1 MNRVRAEAA
10 KNIRCAAAE
19 THKAMRKIPLGFT
32 FVLFLLLFISCGR
45 TGKIRVIAENRLF
58 SVDYGNFEEQ
68 LNLFGLKN
76 VGAVSTSITM
86 RDGFFYIVNG
96 EAQKI
101 LSLNSYGDLLALYYN
116 SDEYASKNP
125 GLPLQST
132 SAIWKNV
139 EYPFT
144 YTGKI
149 AVDSRKYM
157 YVVGT
162 VPKERNEQDE
172 AENLLYSQVVLC
184 FSSDGTVMEYIGQ
197 QGPGGTPFPFI
208 KDIYTTEND
217 ELVVVCVTTVGLC
230 AYWFSKDGFLRYK
243 VPVLTDAVPRI
254 SPESVNSSASVSDF
268 FVTVEN
274 VIPDCYAERLYIK
287 IDYYLPHIDA
297 ESKVQSGIDF
307 MESLVYPL
315 DIEKGVYGEPVN
327 IPPFEESVTAD
338 FSKITYKLPYD
349 FLGVTKNNWFFFIIT
364 TPEGFSIELIQ
375 PGTQNVIKRNFEV
388 PHKDILFYSLSLSHD
403 GIISALLAKKE
414 RADIVWW
421 RTDSLIDSILKS

>member
-1 MNRVRAEAA
+1 MKRTVLLIFASAA
-10 KNIRCAAAE
+10 I
-19 THKAMRKIPLGFT
+19 
-32 FVLFLLLFISCGR
+32 LLLFVSCAR
-45 TGKIRVIAENRLF
+45 SGKIRAIAEDKLF
-58 SVDYGNFEEQ
+58 SVEYGNFEEQ
-68 LNLFGLKN
+68 LNLFGLNDVGN
-76 VGAVSTSITM
+76 VRTSITM
-86 RDGFFYIVNG
+86 QDGFFYIVNG
-96 EAQKI
+96 ESQKI

-116 SDEYASKNP
+116 SDEYSSKNP
-125 GLPLQST
+125 GLPSQST
-132 SAIWKNV
+132 SAIWKSV
-139 EYPFT
+139 EYPFD

-162 VPKERNEQDE
+162 VPKERNEQAE
-172 AENLLYSQVVLC
+172 TENLLYSQVVLC

-197 QGPGGTPFPFI
+197 QGPSGTPFPFI

-217 ELVVVCVTTVGLC
+217 ELVVVCVTTEGLC
-230 AYWFSKDGFLRYK
+230 VYWFSKDGFLRYK
-243 VPVLTDAVPRI
+243 VPVLTSAVPRI
-254 SPESVNSSASVSDF
+254 SPESVNSSANVSDF

-274 VIPDCYAERLYIK
+274 VIPDCYSERLYIK

-297 ESKVQSGIDF
+297 ESKVQSGVDF

-327 IPPFEESVTAD
+327 VPPFEESVTAD

-349 FLGVTKNNWFFFIIT
+349 FLGVTKNSWFFFIIT
-364 TPEGFSIELIQ
+364 TPDGFSIELIQ
-375 PGTQNVIKRNFEV
+375 PGAQNVIKRNFEV
-388 PHKDILFYSLSLSHD
+388 AHKDVLFYSLSLSHE

-414 RADIVWW
+414 RADVVWW